1 MILDA
6 VGKDRL
12 FELTANTAMAG
23 ATSGTSMLW
32 IKRHLPEQYEK
43 TKYFG
48 HLNTF
53 MAHRMCGNFAID
65 YSNASYTNLFETAG
79 GFRWS
84 EELCEKIGIDI
95 EKLPPLHKSTDVVGG
110 LINEDLIALGIPQ
123 GTPIVIGGGDTACA
137 TLAAGV
143 TKAGDVCESVGT
155 TNVLTICVDQ
165 PKFDRGF
172 INRCHV
178 VDGTWIYQG
187 ALSTTGAAYQWF
199 RDNFCQDLIEK
210 ASGSSKNA
218 FAYMNEEAD
227 EAEPGCGGLVF
238 LPYMLGE
245 RSPIWDPYA
254 RGVFFGLSLQ
264 TKRKDMNRAVM
275 EGCGY
280 GLRQLSEIAERVT
293 GKKMTE
299 FVSIGGGAKSE
310 TWAQIKADI
319 TGKDIIIL
327 DLNDMAPVGA
337 ALLAGV
343 GAGVFKDIYEASGTV
358 DKHVYKVVKSS
369 DKHKDVYEK
378 RYQVYT
384 QLYPQIKELYK
395 IGSDLH

>member
-1 MILDA
+1 
-6 VGKDRL
+6 
-12 FELTANTAMAG
+12 
-23 ATSGTSMLW
+23 
-32 IKRHLPEQYEK
+32 
-43 TKYFG
+43 
-48 HLNTF
+48 
-53 MAHRMCGNFAID
+53 
-65 YSNASYTNLFETAG
+65 
-79 GFRWS
+79 
-84 EELCEKIGIDI
+84 
-95 EKLPPLHKSTDVVGG
+95 
-110 LINEDLIALGIPQ
+110 
-123 GTPIVIGGGDTACA
+123 
-137 TLAAGV
+137 
-143 TKAGDVCESVGT
+143 
-155 TNVLTICVDQ
+155 
-165 PKFDRGF
+165 
-172 INRCHV
+172 
-178 VDGTWIYQG
+178 
-187 ALSTTGAAYQWF
+187 
-199 RDNFCQDLIEK
+199 
-210 ASGSSKNA
+210 
-218 FAYMNEEAD
+218 MNEEAD

-343 GAGVFKDIYEASGTV
+343 GAGVFKNIYEASDKV